1 MSGDV
6 NPNSGLTGS
15 FLISGSNSN
24 GSIYFPTIDEM
35 SYPNPSIDNK
45 ILTWKGPTAYGKLV
59 WDELRLPTTDYI
71 GTTGSELNI
80 YGNW

>member
-6 NPNSGLTGS
+6 NLNSGLTGS

-35 SYPNPSIDNK
+35 SYPNPLI
-45 ILTWKGPTAYGKLV
+45 TRY
-59 WDELRLPTTDYI
+59 
-71 GTTGSELNI
+71 
-80 YGNW
+80 